1 MRLLVAALA
10 SLILA
15 GPAWS
20 AQPTS
25 IPNVKKVRSIGLVTP
40 PALPDNFKNFPWVNP
55 DAPKGG
61 EVALGV
67 TGTFDSF
74 NPFIVRGTPAGS
86 GIFEDLLFSNPDE
99 PEVSYGW
106 LADTIELPPDNS
118 WVAYDLR
125 PEAKFWDG
133 TPVTAEDVA
142 WSFNMLRDKGKPL
155 YAQYWADVDHVEVDG
170 PRRVVFRFKTKTNR
184 ELPSIL
190 GQVPV
195 LPEHWWKGRD
205 FAAPLTEPPL
215 GSGPYKVGRFEFGRT
230 LVMDRVPDYWG
241 ANMPFARGLNN
252 FDKIRYEYFRDS
264 SVDFEAFKAGQTDWR
279 QELAASTW
287 ATGYDFP
294 AVRTGLVKRL
304 VLKEGLPRPMQ
315 GFGMNL
321 RRPLFQD
328 RRVREALAQVFDF
341 EWLNK
346 NLSHG
351 LNSRTSNFFGGTK
364 FASHGLPTG
373 EELALLEPFRK
384 DLPPELF
391 TQEFKLLV
399 TDGSGNN
406 PQGLKRA
413 YELFRQAGYTLRDHK
428 MVDPAGKPVSFELLL
443 DEPVFEK
450 IALPYAQQ
458 LARLGIE
465 VRVRTVDPA
474 QYQHRMDSFDYDMTE
489 VIFGESDSPG
499 NEQADQW
506 SCAAAKTEGSG
517 NLMGVCNPAIE
528 FLIGKIISATTYEQ
542 LAPPVRALDRVL
554 LWEWYLVPQFYRDS
568 VFVAF
573 WDKFGYPTQPVRT
586 GVEFS
591 SWWIDAAK
599 ASKLAAAQGH

>member
-1 MRLLVAALA
+1 MRLAAALCLA
-10 SLILA
+10 VALATPALAQQVRKVHSIALI
-15 GPAWS
+15 G
-20 AQPTS
+20 T
-25 IPNVKKVRSIGLVTP
+25 
-40 PALPDNFKNFPWVNP
+40 PALPDDYKNFPWANP
-55 DAPKGG
+55 GAPKGG
-61 EVALGV
+61 EVAVGEA
-67 TGTFDSF
+67 GTFDSF
-74 NPFIVRGTPAGS
+74 NPFIVRGTPAG
-86 GIFEDLLFSNPDE
+86 GAIFEQLLVSNPDE

-106 LADTIELPPDNS
+106 LADTIELPTDNS
-118 WVAYDLR
+118 WAAYDLR

-142 WSFNMLRDKGKPL
+142 WSFNTLREKGRPL

-170 PRRVVFRFKTKTNR
+170 PRRVVFRFKTTTNR

-205 FAAPLTEPPL
+205 FTAPLTEPPL
-215 GSGPYKVGRFEFGRT
+215 GSGPYRVGRFEFGRT
-230 LVMDRVPDYWG
+230 LVMDRVPNYWG
-241 ANMPFARGLNN
+241 ASMPFARGLYN
-252 FDKIRYEYFRDS
+252 FDHIRTEYYRDA
-264 SVDFEAFKAGQTDWR
+264 SVDFEAFKAGQLDWR
-279 QELAASTW
+279 QEQAASTW

-294 AVRTGLVKRL
+294 AVRDGLVKK
-304 VLKEGLPRPMQ
+304 VVFKEGLPRPMQ

-346 NLSHG
+346 NLSFG
-351 LNSRTSNFFGGTK
+351 LNSRTSNFFGGTR

-391 TQEFKLLV
+391 TQEFKLAV

-406 PQGLKRA
+406 PQGLKLA
-413 YELFRQAGYTLRDHK
+413 YELFKQAGYTLRDHK
-428 MVDPAGKPVSFELLL
+428 MVDPSGKPVSFELLL
-443 DEPVFEK
+443 DDARFEK
-450 IALPYAQQ
+450 IALPYARQ
-458 LARLGIE
+458 LGRLGVD
-465 VRVRTVDPA
+465 VRVRTVDPS
-474 QYQHRMDSFDYDMTE
+474 QYQHRMDTFDYDMTE

-517 NLMGVCNPAIE
+517 NILGVCNPAVE
-528 FLIGKIISATTYEQ
+528 ALIRQIITARTYNQ
-542 LAPPVRALDRVL
+542 LAPAVRALDRVL
-554 LWEWYLVPQFYRDS
+554 LWEWYVVPQFYRDS

-573 WDKFGYPTQPVRT
+573 WDRFGYPSVPVRT

-591 SWWIDAAK
+591 AWWIDPAK
-599 ASKLAAAQGH
+599 SAKVAAARGH